1 MNEFLRDIRKAI
13 SDEWTAYHFYKEL
26 QSRTNNPLFVEFI
39 SSARQD
45 EKKHYD
51 LFQYLHYL
59 LTGEYYEHKKEKV
72 EFTTFKEGILLALK
86 DELDC
91 ASYYRDL
98 LMDIPNQQAYK
109 PLFIAMTD
117 ETAHSTRFQT
127 IYQSLR

>member
-1 MNEFLRDIRKAI
+1 MNEFLRDIQKAI

-59 LTGEYYEHKKEKV
+59 LTGEYYEHKKKRSSSQPLK
-72 EFTTFKEGILLALK
+72 KE
-86 DELDC
+86 
-91 ASYYRDL
+91 SFVR
-98 LMDIPNQQAYK
+98 
-109 PLFIAMTD
+109 
-117 ETAHSTRFQT
+117 
-127 IYQSLR
+127 